1 MKKSL
6 KRGMIPGLYSSTYQA
21 QRVKPEPESKHHKVD
36 PLSGREDPEMG
47 ATRGPGV
54 PVPRSTSQMTTS
66 RILEVDCVPRERGWA
81 LRAP

>member
-6 KRGMIPGLYSSTYQA
+6 KRGMISGLYSSTYQA

-47 ATRGPGV
+47 GHTWSWCSCPQKHKPDDHV
-54 PVPRSTSQMTTS
+54 
-66 RILEVDCVPRERGWA
+66 RILEVDSVPRERGWA